1 MQSLSSRVAHLVTIL
16 CGVLVAVMVLIM
28 ISDVASRNLFAI
40 SVTSSA
46 EVAILLQVYIAFLAA
61 GVGVQRGL
69 HFVVFSETGRY
80 PPRLAYLA
88 ALAVRAT
95 ICLFAA
101 FAGYFGLRLGLAQM
115 TQLSASLQI
124 PYGYFYFAL
133 PLGCALMLFFAL
145 AEPLRP
151 DKAGSSSLEVV

>member
-1 MQSLSSRVAHLVTIL
+1 MQNFSSRVADVVTVL
-16 CGVLVAVMVLIM
+16 CGVLVAVMVVI
-28 ISDVASRNLFAI
+28 IIADVASRNLLAI

-46 EVAILLQVYIAFLAA
+46 EIATLLQVYIAFLAA
-61 GVGVQRGL
+61 SVGVQRGL
-69 HFVVFSETGRY
+69 HFVVFAETGRY
-80 PPRLAYLA
+80 PPKLALLA

-95 ICLFAA
+95 TCLFAA
-101 FAGYFGLRLGLAQM
+101 FVGYFGLRLGFAQM

-133 PLGCALMLFFAL
+133 PLGCTLMLFFAV

-151 DKAGSSSLEVV
+151 EKAGSSSLEVV

>member
-1 MQSLSSRVAHLVTIL
+1 MQGIASRVAHSVTLL
-16 CGVLVAVMVLIM
+16 CGVLVAVMVLI
-28 ISDVASRNLFAI
+28 IIADVASRNLLSI

-46 EVAILLQVYIAFLAA
+46 EIAILLQIYITFLAA
-61 GVGVQRGL
+61 AVGVQRGL
-69 HFVVFSETGRY
+69 HFVIFSETGRY
-80 PPRLAYLA
+80 PPRLALLA

-101 FAGYFGLRLGLAQM
+101 FAGYFGLRLGFAQM

-151 DKAGSSSLEVV
+151 EKAGTSSSEVV